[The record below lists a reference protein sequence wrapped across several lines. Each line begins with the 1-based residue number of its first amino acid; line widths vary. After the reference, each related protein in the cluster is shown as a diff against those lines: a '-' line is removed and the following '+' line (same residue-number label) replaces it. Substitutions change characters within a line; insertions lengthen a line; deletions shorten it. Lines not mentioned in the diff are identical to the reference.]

1 MKTKINIFLMI
12 LTVCSLFSVVC
23 LAGVEGE
30 LQVAIPGH
38 DAKITFQ
45 EIDENSILVS
55 ATDSENDPVK
65 GLTKDNFVLKKG
77 TKKAIIT
84 STEVLKTRKNVGINY
99 VLVLDNSLSMKQR
112 KAIKPLLSALDEFL
126 KIVRPLDNIEVVTFD
141 GKKKFKMDGHDLRI
155 NTFKS
160 NNHATLKEFFQ
171 NSFKEKLSSET
182 FLYEGI
188 AGGLHLI
195 SSMPEKSNK
204 FLVIFT
210 DGEDLNSEIETE
222 AIDAKAEGL
231 TNFNAY
237 AIDFMPSKEKN
248 KYLKDF
254 AQKNGGKVWKATSAK
269 NLLPIFKKVSTTL
282 LHQYVVEYN
291 FLNPPKGSITV
302 SPTAVTIEELTII
315 DSSPLLSYIFF
326 DAGKSELPGHYKLL
340 KSQAEAKS
348 FDGTTLRNTMEKYYN
363 VLNIIGKR
371 FSENQ
376 DASIE
381 LVGCISNRGEEKN
394 NIALSQAR
402 AEEVRAYLRY
412 IWGIDSDRIKV
423 TARKLPAIPSTNS
436 AEEGVVENQRVEIHT
451 DSSEVLDSI
460 KSTYIFKVATSNE
473 IKIQPK
479 IKIGYDLK
487 DWDIEIKGNGQ
498 LLKSVKGQGN
508 DIPAYSFNLVDY
520 GLDTI
525 GTLDDISV
533 SATMTDVTGESFT
546 TKSANTSIQYIKRVE
561 REAEK
566 LEYRV
571 VEKYSLILFDYNSSE
586 IKERNKTV
594 LDRVVQRIREL
605 PEATVTIVGHSDIIG
620 KEDYNVLL
628 SLRRAK
634 AVYDDVIESNVSSPE
649 RIVFRGDGPYYPPY
663 DNSTAEGRS
672 FNRTVIITIEYETN

>member
-1 MKTKINIFLMI
+1 MKIKINIFLMV
-12 LTVCSLFSVVC
+12 LTVCSLFSGVC

-30 LQVAIPGH
+30 LQVAIPGN

-45 EIDENSILVS
+45 EIDENNILVS
-55 ATDSENDPVK
+55 ATDSENNPVK
-65 GLTKDNFVLKKG
+65 GLTKDDFVLKKG

-84 STEVLKTRKNVGINY
+84 ATEVLKTRKDVSINY
-99 VLVLDNSLSMKQR
+99 VLVVDNSLSMKDR
-112 KAIKPLLSALDEFL
+112 KAIKPLLSALDEFI
-126 KIVRPLDNIEVVTFD
+126 KIVRPFDNVEVVTFD

-155 NTFKS
+155 STFKS
-160 NNHATLKEFFQ
+160 SNHTKLKEFFQ

-195 SSMPEKSNK
+195 SNMPDKSNK

-210 DGEDLNSEIETE
+210 DGEDLNSKIETE
-222 AIDAKAEGL
+222 VVDAKAEGL

-237 AIDFMPSKEKN
+237 TIDFMPSKEKN
-248 KYLKDF
+248 EYLKTF
-254 AQKNGGKVWKATSAK
+254 SQKNGGKFWKATSAV

-302 SPTAVTIEELTII
+302 SPTAITIEELTII

-326 DAGKSELPGHYKLL
+326 DTGKSELPGRYKLL
-340 KSQAEAKS
+340 KSQAEAKR
-348 FDGTTLRNTMEKYYN
+348 FDDTTLRNTMAKYYN

-376 DASIE
+376 EASIE

-402 AEEVRAYLRY
+402 AEEVRAYFRY

-436 AEEGVVENQRVEIHT
+436 VEESVVENQRVEIHT
-451 DSSEVLDSI
+451 DSPEVLDSI

-473 IKIQPK
+473 IKIQPE

-487 DWDIEIKGNGQ
+487 DWNIEVKGNGQ

-508 DIPAYSFNLVDY
+508 NIPACSFNIVDY
-520 GLDTI
+520 GLNTI
-525 GTLDDISV
+525 GILDDISV
-533 SATMTDVTGESFT
+533 SATMTDITGESFT
-546 TKSANTSIQYIKRVE
+546 TDSANTSIKYIKRIE

-571 VEKYSLILFDYNSSE
+571 VEKYALILFDYNSSE

-605 PEATVTIVGHSDIIG
+605 PEATVNIVGHSDIIG

-634 AVYDDVIESNVSSPE
+634 AVYNDVIESNVSSPE
-649 RIVFRGDGPYYPPY
+649 RIVFRGNGPYHPPY